1 MDELYEC
8 FFVFRASIDR
18 RHWLLIRLFTSH
30 CERDPAESRAQG
42 DHCKLRQVVDMI
54 RRLLDTFNEDEGREG
69 VIAWD
74 RDKRLT
80 TWEPT

>member
-18 RHWLLIRLFTSH
+18 RHWLRIRLFTSH

-54 RRLLDTFNEDEGREG
+54 RRLIHSMKTREREG

-74 RDKRLT
+74 RGKRLT